1 MNFLRCAGSVLLAVG
16 LLACGGGGGPDTIV
30 KVPTLS
36 LTLVDGTES
45 VVSDRSLSTTDSR
58 YLKVALRTKS
68 GAPAA
73 YVPVSVSL
81 GAATAVMLPADGQK
95 LTDANGV
102 ALIKISPAD
111 PSQGFVIQVTAAASV
126 ESTSLSSP
134 LALQFRGG
142 GAVVTGSP
150 TIDMSLVD
158 ASGVTINSKALSQT
172 VARYLK
178 VVLKTKVGAAA
189 PYTRITVA
197 LDAPDAVLVPTSGI
211 GFTDDMGVMLM
222 RVSPASVSAAGGVVA
237 TASASVENVALSKAL
252 DLAITSGSVGLSD
265 FQVSP
270 ASVQQGQSLTVSV
283 AVQVNGV
290 TASSNSVPVTFSSPC
305 GTAAPSPALVD
316 SSGRASAVLQTMST
330 GACAVTAGTTGN
342 VSLTGSFTVTT
353 PPTTGLVFVS
363 ATPTLIYQSGS
374 VGVNQSTVKF
384 KVVNSNNDPVA
395 GSQVS
400 AGLTNTNDGITFCG
414 APTTVTSGAD
424 GTVSFSVCGGTVP
437 ATVQVRASLVSTPA
451 IATVSNILTVQT
463 GLPTQRFFGLS
474 VTQPNFHAGGYF
486 TAKFNGNSTTITAYA
501 ADRLGNPV
509 PQGTTIVF
517 VSSGGLISSDT
528 GSSSCVVSGTTGRC
542 SVTLYGQ
549 EYRPLGS
556 ASTLGTSPTGAGG
569 DPRPGRVTV
578 LAYTDGE
585 EHFFDANNNNRWD
598 STESFED
605 LGRLYLDRDNNKVF
619 QAAYINVQTQS
630 LESDTALSMPAG
642 SVDAKACSTTDIAA
656 NPGLSV
662 EGTCNGT
669 WDGFTKVRRSLV
681 VVFSGDAIG
690 EPAAYSITIPVT
702 KRTRMVPASA
712 SDVTLLKLADLD
724 KNQGVCVLI
733 NPTACSVTVQLAD
746 LDGNPL
752 PADATIAA
760 KVILATDTSTCTA
773 TLADTTIGNALEPTQ
788 HTAVL
793 KTCGTGDGVEF
804 VVTAPNGKAS
814 SYSVVVIP

>member
-16 LLACGGGGGPDTIV
+16 LLACGGGGAPDTSV

-81 GAATAVMLPADGQK
+81 GTATAVLLPADGQK
-95 LTDANGV
+95 LTDGNGV

-126 ESTSLSSP
+126 E
-134 LALQFRGG
+134 
-142 GAVVTGSP
+142 
-150 TIDMSLVD
+150 
-158 ASGVTINSKALSQT
+158 
-172 VARYLK
+172 
-178 VVLKTKVGAAA
+178 
-189 PYTRITVA
+189 
-197 LDAPDAVLVPTSGI
+197 
-211 GFTDDMGVMLM
+211 
-222 RVSPASVSAAGGVVA
+222 
-237 TASASVENVALSKAL
+237 NVALSKAL
-252 DLAITSGSVGLSD
+252 DLAITSGTVGLSD

-316 SSGRASAVLQTMST
+316 SSGRASAVLQTTST

-400 AGLTNTNDGITFCG
+400 AGLTNTNDGINFCG

-437 ATVQVRASLVSTPA
+437 ATVQVRASLVNTPA
-451 IATVSNILTVQT
+451 ISTVSNILTVQT

-474 VTQPNFHAGGYF
+474 ASQPNFLAGGYF
-486 TAKFNGNSTTITAYA
+486 TANVNGNSTTITAYA

-517 VSSGGLISSDT
+517 VSSGGLISSDS

-549 EYRPLGS
+549 DYRPLGS
-556 ASTLGTSPTGAGG
+556 ASTLGMSPAGAGG

-578 LAYTDGE
+578 LAHTDGE
-585 EHFFDANNNNRWD
+585 EHFFDTNNNNRWD

-619 QAAYINVQTQS
+619 EAAYINVQTQS

-642 SVDAKACSTTDIAA
+642 SVGAKACGATDIAA

-669 WDGFTKVRRSLV
+669 WDGFAKVRRSIV

-690 EPAAYSITIPVT
+690 QPAGYSITIPVT
-702 KRTRMVPASA
+702 KRTQTVSA
-712 SDVTLLKLADLD
+712 SSSA
-724 KNQGVCVLI
+724 
-733 NPTACSVTVQLAD
+733 VTVQLAD
-746 LDGNPL
+746 LDGNRL
-752 PADATIAA
+752 PADATIAV
-760 KVILATDTSTCTA
+760 KVILANDTSTCTA
-773 TLADTTIGNALEPTQ
+773 TLGDTTIGKDLEPSR
-788 HTAVL
+788 HTAAL
-793 KTCGTGDGVEF
+793 TTCGTGDKIQF
-804 VVTAPNGKAS
+804 VVTAPNSRES
-814 SYSVVVIP
+814 SYTVAVP

>member
-1 MNFLRCAGSVLLAVG
+1 MNVLRYAWCALLALG
-16 LLACGGGGGPDTIV
+16 LVACGGGGGPDTSV
-30 KVPTLS
+30 KVPTLAVS
-36 LTLVDGTES
+36 LVDGTET
-45 VVSDRSLSTTDSR
+45 VVADQSLSATEAR
-58 YLKVALRTKS
+58 YIKVVARTKEG
-68 GAPAA
+68 GAAA
-73 YVPVSVSL
+73 FTPVSVTL
-81 GAATAVMLPADGQK
+81 GESKAVLLPADGQK

-102 ALIKISPAD
+102 AMIRISPAD
-111 PSQGFVIQVTAAASV
+111 PSQAFVLQVTAATSV
-126 ESTSLSSP
+126 QSTSLSAS
-134 LALQFRGG
+134 LYLQFSGG
-142 GAVVTGSP
+142 GTVITGSP
-150 TIDMSLVD
+150 TIDMTLVD
-158 ASGVTINSKALSQT
+158 ANGVTISSKALSQT
-172 VARYLK
+172 APRYLK
-178 VVLKTKVGAAA
+178 VVLKTKAGAAA
-189 PYTRITVA
+189 PYTRVTVA

-211 GFTDDMGVMLM
+211 AFTDDAGVMLM

-237 TASASVENVALSKAL
+237 TATATVESVALSKAI
-252 DLAITSGSVGLSD
+252 DLAITSGTVGLSD

-270 ASVQQGQSLTVSV
+270 ATVQQGQSLTVSV

-290 TASSNSVPVTFSSPC
+290 TAPSNSVPVTFSSPC
-305 GTAAPSPALVD
+305 GTATPSSALVD
-316 SSGRASAVLQTMST
+316 SSGRASAVLQTTST
-330 GACAVTAGTTGN
+330 GTCAVTAGSTGN
-342 VSLTGSFTVTT
+342 VSLAGSYTVTA

-384 KVVNSNNDPVA
+384 KVVNSNNDAVA
-395 GSQVS
+395 GTQVS
-400 AGLTNTNDGITFCG
+400 AALTNTNDGITFCG

-474 VTQPNFHAGGYF
+474 SSQPNFLAGGYF
-486 TAKFNGNSTTITAYA
+486 TAKTNGYSTTITAYA

-517 VSSGGLISSDT
+517 VTSGGLINSDT

-585 EHFFDANNNNRWD
+585 EHFFDANNNNRYD
-598 STESFED
+598 TGELFED
-605 LGRLYLDRDNNKVF
+605 LGRIYLDRDNNKIF
-619 QAAYINVQTQS
+619 EGAYTNLQTGS
-630 LESDTALSMPAG
+630 LEGDNALSMPAG
-642 SVDAKACSTTDIAA
+642 SIGALACSTTDIAA

-669 WDGFTKVRRSLV
+669 WDGFTKVRRSIV
-681 VVFSGDAIG
+681 VVFSGDAVG
-690 EPAAYSITIPVT
+690 QPASYSATIPAT
-702 KRTRMVPASA
+702 KRTQTVSA
-712 SDVTLLKLADLD
+712 SSGAVTAL
-724 KNQGVCVLI
+724 
-733 NPTACSVTVQLAD
+733 LAD

-752 PADATIAA
+752 PADATIAVE
-760 KVILATDTSTCTA
+760 VILANDTSTCTA
-773 TLADTTIGNALEPTQ
+773 TLGDTAIGNALEPTQ
-788 HTAVL
+788 HTATL
-793 KTCGTGDGVEF
+793 TTCGTGDRIKF
-804 VVTAPNGKAS
+804 VVTAPNGKVS
-814 SYSVVVIP
+814 SYTVAVP